1 MLNYNEITPK
11 KLIVLDGAP
20 FEVLSSHTAKK
31 NRQKPV
37 NQTRLKNLIS
47 GKVMEK
53 SFHQSDTVLEAEIIA
68 RPITFIYKNRG
79 EYFFSEKNDPKKRF
93 PIPESI
99 VGDPGRFLKEKNDAE
114 ALEFGEEVIGVR
126 LPAKVDLAVKE
137 APPGVKGNTAQGGTK
152 MVTLETGA
160 VISVPLF
167 IEEGDLVRVNTETGE
182 YTERAK

>member
-79 EYFFSEKNDPKKRF
+79 EYFFSEK
-93 PIPESI
+93 
-99 VGDPGRFLKEKNDAE
+99 
-114 ALEFGEEVIGVR
+114 
-126 LPAKVDLAVKE
+126 
-137 APPGVKGNTAQGGTK
+137 
-152 MVTLETGA
+152 
-160 VISVPLF
+160 
-167 IEEGDLVRVNTETGE
+167 
-182 YTERAK
+182 